1 MPNIV
6 KRIGQI
12 VLLTIATSLA
22 SVPSAMATSAEAIT
36 EHHKGGDPISTA
48 NTMDASILNAPVIDT
63 VDILTS
69 AQHQAIST
77 RLHQIHEAGKAQMA
91 VVIVPST
98 NGEPLFDYAMK
109 LADRWGLG
117 NKDRDNGLLIVIAIN
132 DRQMQILT
140 GYGLEGIIPDVIAKR
155 IIREQMTP
163 AFREARYADGI
174 MQAIDAIDSRLQAD
188 PETLAQMN
196 AVDADTQEVGFDLI
210 ALFIIGIVAGKIF
223 TGILG
228 RILGAGVASA
238 GFIAIGVISGFSLV
252 FVLPAAVLLFLFL
265 LVNGI
270 SLANTL
276 GTGGG
281 HYRSGGRSGRSS
293 GGFGGSSGG
302 FGGGYRGGG
311 GGFGGG
317 GAGGSW

>member
-12 VLLTIATSLA
+12 VLLTLVTSLA
-22 SVPSAMATSAEAIT
+22 SVPSAMATSGEAIT

-48 NTMDASILNAPVIDT
+48 DTMDASILNAPVIDT
-63 VDILTS
+63 VGILTS
-69 AQHQAIST
+69 VQHQAIST

-98 NGEPLFDYAMK
+98 NGEPIFDYAMK

-117 NKDRDNGLLIVIAIN
+117 NKDTDNGLLIVVAVN
-132 DRQMQILT
+132 DRKMQILT
-140 GYGLEGIIPDVIAKR
+140 GYGLESIIPDAIAKR

-163 AFREARYADGI
+163 AFKDGRYADGL

-210 ALFIIGIVAGKIF
+210 ALFIIGIIAGKIF

-238 GFIAIGVISGFSLV
+238 GFIAIGVIAGFGLV

-281 HYRSGGRSGRSS
+281 HYRSGGRSGST
-293 GGFGGSSGG
+293 GGFGGG
-302 FGGGYRGGG
+302 FGGGGYRGGG